1 MRQNGNRLIGDLP
14 RFFKCDREDF
24 MAAGH
29 SPTLRSRRLRA
40 HLRKL
45 REEHGLTLAQAAKQ
59 VDWTGAKLSRIE
71 NGQRGVHP
79 NDVRAL
85 ADVYG
90 VTGEEREAL
99 ITLAREARQRG
110 WWQPYG
116 SALPYGFATY
126 VGLES
131 EASSIA
137 TYEPELIPGLMQ
149 SEDYARAQMRAA
161 PIPEPEEEIDKRVA
175 VRMTRQQRFADANP
189 PEYWVILNE
198 AVLHRQV
205 GGPAILRTQLDRL
218 AELGQAPTVTLQVLP
233 FSAGAHPAGHGPFT
247 VLGFPEPEDLD
258 VAYVEYLTGR
268 AFLEESDEVSRY
280 TLVLNHLRARALSAD
295 DSIALIR
302 TVAQDL

>member
-1 MRQNGNRLIGDLP
+1 MPPGEPLRVCVIAFAISSPAACTTSSRPGEQASRHPTNARASWADSGVPANARRHTISSARGPNVRSANASAAQSVSVTAMPEPSPAAPPSTTYRERPTTRCTQCPRMRQNGNRLIGDLP

-45 REEHGLTLAQAAKQ
+45 REEHGLTLAQAAKK

-175 VRMTRQQRFADANP
+175 VRM
-189 PEYWVILNE
+189 
-198 AVLHRQV
+198 
-205 GGPAILRTQLDRL
+205 
-218 AELGQAPTVTLQVLP
+218 
-233 FSAGAHPAGHGPFT
+233 
-247 VLGFPEPEDLD
+247 
-258 VAYVEYLTGR
+258 
-268 AFLEESDEVSRY
+268 
-280 TLVLNHLRARALSAD
+280 
-295 DSIALIR
+295 
-302 TVAQDL
+302 

>member
-1 MRQNGNRLIGDLP
+1 
-14 RFFKCDREDF
+14 

-59 VDWTGAKLSRIE
+59 ADWTGAKLSRIE

-149 SEDYARAQMRAA
+149 SEDYARAQSRKKKS
-161 PIPEPEEEIDKRVA
+161 I
-175 VRMTRQQRFADANP
+175 
-189 PEYWVILNE
+189 
-198 AVLHRQV
+198 
-205 GGPAILRTQLDRL
+205 
-218 AELGQAPTVTLQVLP
+218 
-233 FSAGAHPAGHGPFT
+233 SA
-247 VLGFPEPEDLD
+247 
-258 VAYVEYLTGR
+258 
-268 AFLEESDEVSRY
+268 SR
-280 TLVLNHLRARALSAD
+280 SG
-295 DSIALIR
+295 
-302 TVAQDL
+302 

>member
-1 MRQNGNRLIGDLP
+1 
-14 RFFKCDREDF
+14 
-24 MAAGH
+24 MAAGY

-59 VDWTGAKLSRIE
+59 VDWTSAKLSRIE
-71 NGQRGVHP
+71 SGQRGAHP

-137 TYEPELIPGLMQ
+137 GYAPELVPGVLQ
-149 SEDYARAQMRAA
+149 TEDYARAQMRAA
-161 PIPEPEEEIDKRVA
+161 PVPEPDEEIDKRVA
-175 VRMTRQQRFADANP
+175 VRTARQQRLTESNP
-189 PEYWVILNE
+189 PEVRVILNE
-198 AVLHRQV
+198 AVLHRRV
-205 GGPAILRTQLDRL
+205 GGSATLRKQLTHVTDL
-218 AELGQAPTVTLQVLP
+218 AQLPTITVQVLA
-233 FSAGAHPAGHGPFT
+233 FTSGEHPATHGAFM
-247 VLGFPEPEDLD
+247 LLEFPEPEDHD
-258 VAYVEYLTGR
+258 VVYVEYLTGR
-268 AFLEESDEVSRY
+268 TYLEDADEVARY
-280 TLVLNHLRARALSAD
+280 TLVLNHLRARAMSAD
-295 DSIALIR
+295 DSLTLIR
-302 TVAQDL
+302 SVSREL